1 MNRVALALIAVL
13 ASWPCAAVAHHLASQ
28 ASAPTAEAA
37 AGAASRVPLY
47 TDLGTWHHFI
57 RTRSP
62 RAQKYFDQGLRMVYA
77 FNHDEAIA
85 AFAEAER
92 LDSTCAMAPWG
103 IALAYGPNIN
113 LPMEPDK
120 ERAAYAAIERAK
132 EKTSRARPLEKE
144 YIAALAQRYSE
155 SGDGDRKKLD
165 LAYANA
171 MREVARRH
179 PLDPDSQVLFAEAMM
194 NLRPWDHWTQDGK
207 PQPGTEE
214 ILLTLERVLRRYP
227 NHPGANHYYIHT
239 VEASPHPERALVAAG
254 RLPGLMPGAGH
265 LVHMPAHIY
274 ERTGRYAEG
283 VAANERAIKVDEAYI
298 AARNPQGVYP
308 IMYYSHNIHFLWAGL
323 CDVGKS
329 AEALERARQV
339 VARATPDMVAMMPM
353 MEFVPPT
360 TYYTYARFGMWEAML
375 AEPKPPATMRYTSGM
390 WHYGRGLALAA
401 TGKIDEAAVE
411 RDSLDEIGDAIS
423 PDLVVGINA
432 AKPILRVAGALLA
445 GDVAYRA
452 KRYDDAI
459 GHYEDAVR
467 KADALKYDEPPAWY
481 QPPRQFLG
489 KALLDV
495 GRAEAAERVY
505 REDLTRHPNLG
516 WSLLGLAQA
525 LEAEGKNEDA
535 GKVHAQFE
543 QAWAGA
549 DVQPPASRY

>member
-1 MNRVALALIAVL
+1 MSRFTLALIAVL
-13 ASWPCAAVAHHLASQ
+13 ASWPCAAAAHHLASQ
-28 ASAPTAEAA
+28 AKASAAPAA
-37 AGAASRVPLY
+37 ARAAARVPLY
-47 TDLGTWHHFI
+47 TDLGTWHHAI

-113 LPMEPDK
+113 LPMEPDR
-120 ERAAYAAIERAK
+120 ERAAYEAIERAK
-132 EKTSRARPLEKE
+132 EKTSRAAPLEKE

-155 SGDGDRKKLD
+155 RGDGDRKKLD

-179 PLDPDSQVLFAEAMM
+179 ALDPDTQVLFAEAMM

-207 PQPGTEE
+207 PQPGTDE
-214 ILLTLERVLRRYP
+214 ILLTLEHVLRKYP

-239 VEASPHPERALVAAG
+239 VEASPHPERALAAAG

-265 LVHMPAHIY
+265 IVHMPAHIY
-274 ERTGRYAEG
+274 ERTGRYNEG

-329 AEALERARQV
+329 AEAMERARQV

-353 MEFVPPT
+353 MEFIPPT
-360 TYYTYARFGMWEAML
+360 TYYTYARFGKWDAML
-375 AEPKPPATMRYTSGM
+375 AEPKPPAIQRYTTGM

-401 TGKIDEAAVE
+401 TGKFDEAAVE
-411 RDSLDEIGDAIS
+411 RDSLDEIADAIS

-445 GDVAYRA
+445 GDIAYRA
-452 KRYDDAI
+452 QRYDDAI

-489 KALLDV
+489 KALLDM

-505 REDLTRHPNLG
+505 REDLARHPNLG

-525 LEAEGKNEDA
+525 LETEGKNEDSE
-535 GKVHAQFE
+535 KVRAQFE
-543 QAWAGA
+543 KAWAGA
-549 DVQPPASRY
+549 DVEPPASRY